1 LNSRHMVAIVEV
13 SGGHAAA
20 LTDVETEV
28 CLSSRTVDL
37 AAAGDLRNAATQF
50 EVVSS
55 IATRYPDRE
64 RVCITIVVDP
74 ISGTTESSGKAN
86 ASLCWS
92 NTVSDDGVRVIRCV
106 TGERGQRWTSAT
118 IDK

>member
-1 LNSRHMVAIVEV
+1 NVSRCERAAIRVSRRHDAEHVLAFARVAIVLDSHREGATATGITKRRRVAAERERSDRTIELNSRHMVAIVEV

-50 EVVSS
+50 EV
-55 IATRYPDRE
+55 
-64 RVCITIVVDP
+64 
-74 ISGTTESSGKAN
+74 
-86 ASLCWS
+86 
-92 NTVSDDGVRVIRCV
+92 
-106 TGERGQRWTSAT
+106 
-118 IDK
+118 